1 MQSGLT
7 STYENQPYD
16 LSSLRALEKKLA
28 KRLGEGVERLGL
40 IIKDV
45 AKNQRRLESR
55 MVTLEIKVLGTTAK
69 GETSVR
75 KHVIDKENKDRGLN
89 SAKGA
94 SKRAAGAS

>member
-1 MQSGLT
+1 M
-7 STYENQPYD
+7 
-16 LSSLRALEKKLA
+16 
-28 KRLGEGVERLGL
+28 
-40 IIKDV
+40 

-55 MVTLEIKVLGTTAK
+55 TSTLEIKVLGTTAK